1 MDCDTCKANGACM
14 AYVQPGSLLCTINRM
29 NCCGTHAEE
38 AEARSKQADRPA
50 GEALYCQYCGRPL
63 RIIGN
68 QRFCNNTKCL
78 NRFVE
83 IEKNPRGGETV
94 RVISEIVIL
103 FSVFEGTVFAFGGK
117 NVSDRANGAKVASAS
132 LIALAILAATTP

>member
-1 MDCDTCKANGACM
+1 MDCDTCKANAACM

-29 NCCGTHAEE
+29 NYCGTHAEE
-38 AEARSKQADRPA
+38 AEARSKQAGRPT
-50 GEALYCQYCGRPL
+50 GEALYCQYCGHPL

-83 IEKNPRGGETV
+83 IEKNPRGGG
-94 RVISEIVIL
+94 RNC
-103 FSVFEGTVFAFGGK
+103 EGHF
-117 NVSDRANGAKVASAS
+117 
-132 LIALAILAATTP
+132 

>member
-29 NCCGTHAEE
+29 NYCGTHAEE
-38 AEARSKQADRPA
+38 AEARSKLAGRPT
-50 GEALYCQYCGRPL
+50 GEVLYCQYCGHPL

-78 NRFVE
+78 NRFLE
-83 IEKNPRGGETV
+83 IEKNPRGGEK
-94 RVISEIVIL
+94 L
-103 FSVFEGTVFAFGGK
+103 
-117 NVSDRANGAKVASAS
+117 
-132 LIALAILAATTP
+132 

>member
-29 NCCGTHAEE
+29 NYCGTHAEE

-63 RIIGN
+63 RVIGN

-83 IEKNPRGGETV
+83 IEKNPRGG
-94 RVISEIVIL
+94 RNC
-103 FSVFEGTVFAFGGK
+103 EGYF
-117 NVSDRANGAKVASAS
+117 
-132 LIALAILAATTP
+132 